1 MKYAFIE
8 EQRTQH
14 TVRRMC
20 RLLSVSS
27 AGYYEWR
34 DRPES
39 DRARVDETLTQSILR
54 VHAKSRRTYGRP
66 RIHAELRCEGIRVSP
81 KRVRRLMKKAG
92 ITGVRPRPFRRTT
105 DSNHSFPIAAN
116 VVARNFDVTAIASKN
131 RIWAGDITYVPTR
144 EGWLY
149 LAVVLDLVSRR
160 VIGWSMSSTIDTE
173 LVLGAMKAA
182 IASRKPAAGTI
193 FHSDRGSQYAS
204 NDFRDLL
211 KHFRFVQSMSR
222 KGNCWDNSVSESFFG
237 SLKGDLGDPVFESR
251 AIARAKIFEYIEV
264 WYNRERRHSTLGYL
278 SPENYESTLPT
289 AA

>member
-1 MKYAFIE
+1 VKYAFIE
-8 EQRTQH
+8 AQRTHH

-20 RLLSVSS
+20 RLLEVSA

-34 DRPES
+34 DRPKS
-39 DRARVDETLTQSILR
+39 ARARIDETLTEAIVR
-54 VHAKSRRTYGRP
+54 VHAKSRQTYGRP
-66 RIHAELRCEGIRVSP
+66 RIHAELRCEGTRVSP
-81 KRVRRLMKKAG
+81 KRVRRLMKSAG

-105 DSNHSFPIAAN
+105 DSKHTFPIAEN
-116 VVARNFDVTAIASKN
+116 VVARNFDIKAIAKKN

-160 VIGWSMSSTIDTE
+160 VIGWSMSSTIDTG
-173 LVLGAMKAA
+173 LVVDAMRAA
-182 IASRKPAAGTI
+182 IVSRKPLAGTV

-211 KHFRFVQSMSR
+211 KQAGFVQSMSR

-237 SLKGDLGDPVFESR
+237 SLKGDLGDPVYESR
-251 AIARAKIFEYIEV
+251 AAARAKIFEYIEV

-278 SPENYESTLPT
+278 SPEDYESQLPI